1 VTEPGTIDELV
12 IEPPESFVAAR
23 DALVKQL
30 KAAGDADAAAAVKAM
45 RKPTVVQW
53 ITALVEHEHS
63 DVVAELRDASK
74 AVADAQEA
82 AITKG
87 ERDEL
92 RAAIADRRGAM
103 QDLERAVDAVFERT
117 GRPRTGRD
125 DVVTAI
131 ETTTT
136 EAVAAGTFG
145 IRDDLEVPD
154 VAAPRRPRRPKPDP
168 LRERRIAKA
177 KDALDRAEAA
187 AERARIDL
195 AAAEDAVATARTRY
209 DEVTSTS

>member
-1 VTEPGTIDELV
+1 MTESGTIDELAIV
-12 IEPPESFVAAR
+12 PPESFVVAR
-23 DALVKQL
+23 DELVKQL
-30 KAAGDADAAAAVKAM
+30 KVAGDVDGAAAVKAM

-53 ITALVEHEHS
+53 ITALVQHEHA
-63 DVVAELRDASK
+63 DVVADLQHASK
-74 AVADAQEA
+74 AVAAAQEA

-92 RAAIADRRGAM
+92 RDAIADRRRAM
-103 QDLERAVDAVFERT
+103 HDLEHAVDSVFDST

-145 IRDDLEVPD
+145 IRDDLDLPNVP
-154 VAAPRRPRRPKPDP
+154 APRVRKPKPDP

-177 KDALDRAEAA
+177 REALERAEAA
-187 AERARIDL
+187 AERARVDLTAAEEAL
-195 AAAEDAVATARTRY
+195 AAARARY
-209 DEVTSTS
+209 DEVTGTS